1 MSEPNQVPYKDGEG
15 YCSFNFINK
24 PAMII
29 GIPFGIFMCGIF
41 LLLIS
46 FFGLFFTVGLIAA
59 LVAVALIVLAM
70 TVIKLLC
77 ENDPN
82 ALKFLKYR
90 LKGYFHKKKY
100 KGKFYYSSVN
110 DIGSGK
116 NDDNSQKTI
125 ERKKI
130 RIQ

>member
-1 MSEPNQVPYKDGEG
+1 MSDQDKVPYKDGEG

-29 GIPFGIFMCGIF
+29 GIPFGIFMTGIF
-41 LLLIS
+41 LLV
-46 FFGLFFTVGLIAA
+46 FVVFGLFFTVGFISAIIAA
-59 LVAVALIVLAM
+59 ALILLALT
-70 TVIKLLC
+70 TVRLLC

-90 LKGYFHKKKY
+90 IKGYLHKKKY

-110 DIGSGK
+110 DIGSRK
-116 NDDNSQKTI
+116 NGDSTQKTI
-125 ERKKI
+125 ERNKI
-130 RIQ
+130 SQN